1 MIAKNRFLNLVTLA
15 AASVLTCA
23 GGAQAAPVLVSG
35 NTVPITTNPSS
46 GSVTLND
53 YSVFRITLTPL
64 ATERITS
71 IDVDTGSFGI
81 TGALHQRWTKTT
93 DPDTGDVTVNPS
105 PRQTSAEV
113 GSALLD
119 SHFKFT
125 SAGTTDA
132 ISLISIIDPGENNN
146 VSPSPLADTAN
157 FDFGLGDAMQAAVG
171 LTSTT
176 PGQAID
182 FLYLVIP
189 DSNSVTVRGLFTTTT
204 IAGVTTGNEQ
214 MFTVS
219 AIPEP
224 TGLALAGLGASA
236 LLARRRLRADR

>member
-81 TGALHQRWTKTT
+81 TGSGGRRRPTRTPAT
-93 DPDTGDVTVNPS
+93 
-105 PRQTSAEV
+105 
-113 GSALLD
+113 
-119 SHFKFT
+119 
-125 SAGTTDA
+125 
-132 ISLISIIDPGENNN
+132 
-146 VSPSPLADTAN
+146 SPSIPRRGRPLPRW
-157 FDFGLGDAMQAAVG
+157 AARCSIRT
-171 LTSTT
+171 LSSR
-176 PGQAID
+176 P
-182 FLYLVIP
+182 
-189 DSNSVTVRGLFTTTT
+189 R
-204 IAGVTTGNEQ
+204 E
-214 MFTVS
+214 
-219 AIPEP
+219 
-224 TGLALAGLGASA
+224 
-236 LLARRRLRADR
+236 RRMRSR